1 MEKSGLDEL
10 LTEPVESSWVVSGFQ
25 FDNAEEAQAARQEQL
40 NIETLKNRIDLTN
53 EENMLSLY
61 CKLAEK
67 RVFKT
72 PVGFQFLGE
81 FRDFL
86 TGNLKMEEEK
96 LPVIYVPPA
105 RGIPRVQQ
113 EQLEFLQNESRQFDI
128 QKRKYLITIG
138 VLIFIV
144 VAMFAITVLNPN
156 VGYINT
162 ENKILNRYAGWEEE
176 LTRREAKIR
185 EREAELGID
194 SSTETETE
202 QNDFTKP

>member
-1 MEKSGLDEL
+1 MKKSELDEL
-10 LTEPVESSWVVSGFQ
+10 LTEPVESSWIVGGFQ
-25 FDNAEEAQAARQEQL
+25 FENAEDAQTARQEQL

-53 EENMLSLY
+53 EENMIALY

-81 FRDFL
+81 FREFL
-86 TGNLKMEEEK
+86 TEDLKMEEEK
-96 LPVIYVPPA
+96 LPVIYVPQG
-105 RGIPRVQQ
+105 RGLPRVQQ

-128 QKRKYLITIG
+128 RRRKYLIAIG

-144 VAMFAITVLNPN
+144 AAMFVITLLNPN

-162 ENKILNRYAGWEEE
+162 ENKILNRYAGWEED
-176 LTRREAKIR
+176 LTRREAQIR
-185 EREAELGID
+185 EREAELGI
-194 SSTETETE
+194 ETEPERESE
-202 QNDFTKP
+202 QEKSGN